1 MVISY
6 EKKKAMG
13 MKNWGFT
20 VKEIESAIMEI
31 KIVLFWSQCVLIK
44 LCVKAKQ
51 ILQKDTQ
58 T

>member
-1 MVISY
+1 MR
-6 EKKKAMG
+6 KKKAMG